1 MHESLTELVFQTQ
14 SSNSSKPTLKIDE
27 GFEKSF
33 QCVRIG
39 KAASKSLGNQQR
51 TKKESDEMNN
61 RLTVQ
66 MWRSSERAGALL
78 LTVTLPTRDAAKFK
92 MH

>member
-1 MHESLTELVFQTQ
+1 
-14 SSNSSKPTLKIDE
+14 
-27 GFEKSF
+27 
-33 QCVRIG
+33 
-39 KAASKSLGNQQR
+39 
-51 TKKESDEMNN
+51 MNN

-78 LTVTLPTRDAAKFK
+78 TVTLPTRDAAKFK

>member
-66 MWRSSERAGALL
+66 MWRSSERAGAL
-78 LTVTLPTRDAAKFK
+78 
-92 MH
+92 

>member
-1 MHESLTELVFQTQ
+1 
-14 SSNSSKPTLKIDE
+14 
-27 GFEKSF
+27 
-33 QCVRIG
+33 
-39 KAASKSLGNQQR
+39 
-51 TKKESDEMNN
+51 MNN